1 MLAAF
6 VTCVPFRVH
15 TFTGQVWATKYG
27 FVRFMLK
34 SFDRVIASLATF
46 NIVDSVSQQ
55 RFLIN
60 EKVLRRE
67 SSVVFGMGSVSGVDL
82 KRFKTNKNVYADVRR
97 ELLIS
102 TEAFVF
108 IYLGRLNKDKG
119 ILDLAHAF
127 SFIKN
132 KNVYLLIVG
141 PDEGVFVDEIKK
153 INSHKLD
160 QVRFVA
166 FTTMPER
173 YLASSNV
180 LCLPSYREGF
190 GNVIIEAAA
199 IGVPTIASNIYGISD
214 AIVNNETGL
223 LHESRNIKNIEAC
236 MKFFLTNSDEVKKFG
251 KAAKARAIKDF
262 DSNLMSTHWLNFYK
276 RYIY

>member
-1 MLAAF
+1 MNKIKPKIFFVATAELAVNSFLVNHLSALAKKFDITVIVNTNNPFFLVKQGLEVKCIVLKISREIRVFSDLFCLVRLVYLFIKYKPSAVHSITPKAGLLAMLAAF

-160 QVRFVA
+160 QDLK
-166 FTTMPER
+166 E
-173 YLASSNV
+173 L
-180 LCLPSYREGF
+180 
-190 GNVIIEAAA
+190 I
-199 IGVPTIASNIYGISD
+199 
-214 AIVNNETGL
+214 
-223 LHESRNIKNIEAC
+223 
-236 MKFFLTNSDEVKKFG
+236 
-251 KAAKARAIKDF
+251 
-262 DSNLMSTHWLNFYK
+262 
-276 RYIY
+276 